1 MKQLQKLSK
10 FLSDYT
16 SIVVIAIAVI
26 TFFLPSLMGWVN
38 FQLFTDPVANKF
50 TSQSI
55 IIGVIMFSMGLT
67 LTTEDFK
74 ILAQRPFD
82 ICIGAIAQYLIMPFL
97 AFAITKLLNL
107 PDSCRMLSWRS
118 IIKHY
123 VLSLRWRCCIFCW
136 NDNCIYN
143 PLSSDD
149 TTDGILSGKR
159 SQDHNSWI
167 TNVCIYHRN
176 GYRTSSDRVCIKLRI
191 RKK

>member
-67 LTTEDFK
+67 LTTEDWCDRSVSDHAIPGICNYK
-74 ILAQRPFD
+74 ITESARWNRSW
-82 ICIGAIAQYLIMPFL
+82 
-97 AFAITKLLNL
+97 T
-107 PDSCRMLSWRS
+107 DSCRMLSWRS

>member
-1 MKQLQKLSK
+1 
-10 FLSDYT
+10 
-16 SIVVIAIAVI
+16 
-26 TFFLPSLMGWVN
+26 
-38 FQLFTDPVANKF
+38 
-50 TSQSI
+50 
-55 IIGVIMFSMGLT
+55 MGLT

-97 AFAITKLLNL
+97 AFCNYKITESARWNRSWT
-107 PDSCRMLSWRS
+107 DSCRMLSWRS